1 MEHVQCVHYS
11 NPDMNVIENHRRAG
25 SLWAGS
31 LTFGIAALVGMSSVL
46 VETPWVRMWLLAV
59 GMYFGVKA
67 LVLMKAPVFTMETAA
82 WLLLCPALS
91 LTDFLRKDSA
101 VRREARSLL
110 VAGLVNITFGAVLL
124 WGVMSHFAKTPLV
137 AGWIGMTGIIFL
149 LHFGA
154 LHIVTSFWMNAGRY
168 VVPLMKCPI
177 AADSL
182 SDFWGRRW
190 NTAFRDLMNN
200 LVFRPAAKRWSAR
213 AAHWLVFLT
222 SGLLHEVV
230 VSLPAG
236 GGWGGP
242 TGYFLLQAF
251 GIELGRCLRIPR
263 GIASRL
269 WAFAFLIT
277 PLGLLFHTPFIH
289 RVMLP
294 FFQTLKALP

>member
-1 MEHVQCVHYS
+1 
-11 NPDMNVIENHRRAG
+11 MNVIENHRWAV
-25 SLWAGS
+25 SQWAGGF
-31 LTFGIAALVGMSSVL
+31 TFGIAALVGMSSVL

-67 LVLMKAPVFTMETAA
+67 LVLMKAPVFMAEMAA

-101 VRREARSLL
+101 VRREAWSLL
-110 VAGLVNITFGAVLL
+110 VAGLVNIAFGAVLL
-124 WGVMSHFAKTPLV
+124 WGVMSHFAETPLM
-137 AGWIGMTGIIFL
+137 AGWIGMTGFIFM
-149 LHFGA
+149 LHFGV
-154 LHIVTSFWMNAGRY
+154 LHLVTAFWMNRSRC
-168 VVPLMKCPI
+168 VMPLMRCPI
-177 AADSL
+177 AAESL

-213 AAHWLVFLT
+213 AAHWLVFLI

-242 TGYFLLQAF
+242 TLYFLLQAF
-251 GIELGRCLRIPR
+251 GIELGRGLRMPR
-263 GIASRL
+263 GISSRL

-277 PLGLLFHTPFIH
+277 PLGLLFHAPFVY